1 MEVKVSHI
9 VSFLKVQEGSLTFI
23 IVHFDSFL
31 MKILFSEF
39 RFFLT
44 DEIKF
49 RNIVKNRDLIF
60 KNILPQEVST
70 LHVNARCL

>member
-31 MKILFSEF
+31 MKILFSDF
-39 RFFLT
+39 GFFLT
-44 DEIKF
+44 DELKF
-49 RNIVKNRDLIF
+49 RNIVKN
-60 KNILPQEVST
+60 S
-70 LHVNARCL
+70 

>member
-1 MEVKVSHI
+1 MQAVTYCFY
-9 VSFLKVQEGSLTFI
+9 FL
-23 IVHFDSFL
+23 
-31 MKILFSEF
+31 
-39 RFFLT
+39 
-44 DEIKF
+44 F